1 MPEPSQEEIN
11 ESIKE
16 LSTYRN
22 RLKKELITITQK
34 LHMSEKK
41 INNLIKDH
49 MELKKIDKTIEK
61 LKLQVKSN

>member
-41 INNLIKDH
+41 INNI
-49 MELKKIDKTIEK
+49 LKEHIEVKNIDKAIEK